1 VALGEKI
8 KKLKPSGKSRIHLWF
23 FYTLGLLVLVRVF
36 IFYGEMTFTRQR
48 LVTPEEVKISPTL
61 TRDHETYVN
70 VQKMLK
76 RWTDFDL
83 SEYFVLASFN
93 MFDAK
98 VVLEAEE
105 LETQAE
111 QFYREAESAFAA
123 EDLEKAK
130 RLVDD
135 ALRRAPNH
143 RRARDLRDRIQES
156 LEKEPAAETG
166 TG

>member
-1 VALGEKI
+1 MTLGEKF
-8 KKLKPSGKSRIHLWF
+8 KKLKPSGKSKVHLWF
-23 FYTLGLLVLVRVF
+23 FYTLGLLLVARVF
-36 IFYGEMTFTRQR
+36 IFYDEMTFTRSIP
-48 LVTPEEVKISPTL
+48 VTPEEIDIRLTL
-61 TRDHETYVN
+61 TKDSETYEN

-83 SEYFVLASFN
+83 SEYSIIASFN

-105 LETQAE
+105 LEARAE
-111 QFYREAESAFAA
+111 QFYRQAESAYAA
-123 EDLEKAK
+123 EELDKAK

-156 LEKEPAAETG
+156 LEQGPAGETG